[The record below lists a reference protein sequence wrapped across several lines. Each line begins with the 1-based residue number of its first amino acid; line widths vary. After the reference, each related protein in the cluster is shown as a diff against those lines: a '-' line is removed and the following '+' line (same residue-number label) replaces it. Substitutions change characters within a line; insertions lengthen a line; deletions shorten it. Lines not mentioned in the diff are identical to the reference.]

1 MESGGTITVSLK
13 EFARPKKA
21 GIRAVRLPQGA
32 TLADLLA
39 GRAGKPLIVIV
50 NGVPEHDLFR
60 RLSEGDVVALFP
72 PMGGG

>member
-13 EFARPKKA
+13 EFARSKKA
-21 GIRAVRLPQGA
+21 GARAVRLVRGA

-39 GRAGKPLIVIV
+39 GRAAKPLIVIV
-50 NGVPEHDLFR
+50 NGVPEHDLGR
-60 RLSEGDVVALFP
+60 RLSDGDVVALFP

>member
-1 MESGGTITVSLK
+1 MKSGSTITVSLK
-13 EFARPKKA
+13 ELARPKKA
-21 GIRAVRLPQGA
+21 RSRAVRLPQGA

-39 GRAGKPLIVIV
+39 GRAAKPLIVIV
-50 NGVPEHDLFR
+50 NGVPEHDLGR